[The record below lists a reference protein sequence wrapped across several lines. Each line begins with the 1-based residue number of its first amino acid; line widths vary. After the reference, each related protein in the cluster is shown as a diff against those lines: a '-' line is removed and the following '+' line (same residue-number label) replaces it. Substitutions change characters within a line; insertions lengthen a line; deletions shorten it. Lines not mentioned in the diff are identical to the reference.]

1 MLNILLSHLPPLLLV
16 DWTLKPMARFADH
29 CFFFSSSFS
38 SSPLLLLFLLWPL
51 LLLIYVALLVYIW
64 VFDAELLLYFQCFL
78 FKSIG
83 INTFP
88 LYWLERLLVQWESN
102 LTQPASDA
110 KKLNSIRFIIHIS
123 RVKLLAWTPVS
134 PGVNHQKHGWRDA
147 IWPIPKLRLNR
158 AGQRLVLRRPAQF
171 LENVFLYL
179 SSFANSYLFDF

>member
-38 SSPLLLLFLLWPL
+38 STASPISPSPLTTASPHICCPFR
-51 LLLIYVALLVYIW
+51 IYLSFWCRITFIFSML
-64 VFDAELLLYFQCFL
+64 L

-179 SSFANSYLFDF
+179 STFVNSYLFDF

>member
-51 LLLIYVALLVYIW
+51 LLLIYVALLVYIFW
-64 VFDAELLLYFQCFL
+64 CRITFIFSMFL

-134 PGVNHQKHGWRDA
+134 PGWIIKSTAGETPFGRF
-147 IWPIPKLRLNR
+147 LNLDST
-158 AGQRLVLRRPAQF
+158 ALGNAWC
-171 LENVFLYL
+171 
-179 SSFANSYLFDF
+179 

>member
-38 SSPLLLLFLLWPL
+38 SSDHCFSSYILPFSYIFEFLMQN
-51 LLLIYVALLVYIW
+51 YFYIFN
-64 VFDAELLLYFQCFL
+64 VFL

-123 RVKLLAWTPVS
+123 RVKLLAWTPVTL
-134 PGVNHQKHGWRDA
+134 GWIIKSTAGETPFGRF
-147 IWPIPKLRLNR
+147 LNLDST
-158 AGQRLVLRRPAQF
+158 ALGNAWC
-171 LENVFLYL
+171 
-179 SSFANSYLFDF
+179 